1 MDTLRIAYAFFIEPE
16 DGKKYIDYHP
26 WVNFEDL
33 RKRYLFLK
41 GPRKFGEKA

>member
-1 MDTLRIAYAFFIEPE
+1 MMDTLRIAYAYFINPE
-16 DGKKYIDYHP
+16 HKKTFINYHP

-41 GPRKFGEKA
+41 GQRKFGA